1 MAVTALEIKTCSPF
15 ASGIAFGDV
24 GPYQQLEGTV
34 HVAVDPDHPSN
45 AGITDLQRAPRDA
58 HGLVHGAADVRLLQP
73 VAPQHGNRRLLLD
86 IVNRGNPTVLT
97 NFNSAVGRLDPGN
110 GFLMRQ
116 GYTVVWCGWQD
127 DVPAVPGL
135 LRIQVPEAVDPGGQP
150 IAGQIAVTFQPE
162 AHIQVQLLADR
173 LHRPHPATDLHD
185 RDARLTVQDHED
197 APPQT
202 IPRQQWSFARLEGGR
217 VVPDATYVYMAS
229 GFVPGKV
236 YQVVYTTAGA
246 PVIGLG
252 LLATRDLVSF
262 LRYGAAGE
270 GNPCAGHIQHAYSF
284 GRSQSGR
291 FLRHFLYLGLNQDER
306 DRTVFDGLI
315 PLVAGGGRGEF
326 NQRFGQPSNANKY
339 SMKNL
344 FPFHDTIQTDPE
356 TGRTDGLLA
365 RLAAGGQLPKIFF
378 INTSAEYWGG
388 HAALTHT
395 DLDGKHDLAASETVR
410 IYHFTGT
417 QHGPGNLLLSDTGAA
432 DDARGQHRPNA
443 VDYRPLL
450 RAALVHLDRWVT
462 AGQDPPPSLHPRIDA
477 GTAVPP
483 EHTAATF
490 QAMPGV
496 QFPAHLR
503 CIARLDFGPG
513 TDEGITTILP
523 PRVGKP
529 YANLVAAV
537 DEDGNELAGIRLP
550 DISVPLATY
559 TGWNVRHPTIGGP
572 GQTLSLL
579 GSTMPFPATSAE
591 RQAAGDPRP
600 SIEERYPSREDYLQ
614 RVHQAAEALV
624 QQGYLLAEDLP
635 TVIAQAAQ
643 RYDLFHSRVSVLR
656 TGAAHC

>member
-15 ASGIAFGDV
+15 AQGKTFGDV
-24 GPYQQLEGTV
+24 GPYQQLDGTV
-34 HVAVDPDHPSN
+34 HFAVDPNRPAN
-45 AGITDLQRAPRDA
+45 AGIADLQRAPRDA
-58 HGLVHGAADVRLLQP
+58 HGLVRCSADVRLLQP
-73 VAPQHGNRRLLLD
+73 VALQRGNQRLLLD

-97 NFNSAVGRLDPGN
+97 NFNSAVGRLEPGN

-127 DVPAVPGL
+127 DVPATPGL
-135 LRIQVPEAVDPGGQP
+135 IRIDVPEAVDADGKPL
-150 IAGQIAVTFQPE
+150 AGKIAVTFQPDTRV
-162 AHIQVQLLADR
+162 HVQLLSDR
-173 LHRPHPATDLHD
+173 LHRPHPARDLDDHD
-185 RDARLTVQDHED
+185 ATLTVQDHED
-197 APPQT
+197 APPHT

-217 VVPDATYVYMAS
+217 VVPDATHVHLAS

-236 YQVVYTTAGA
+236 YQVVYTTVGA
-246 PVIGLG
+246 PAIGMG
-252 LLATRDLVSF
+252 LLAVRDMVSF
-262 LRYGAAGE
+262 LRYGSAQE
-270 GNPCAGHIQHAYSF
+270 GNPCAGHIQYAYSF

-339 SMKNL
+339 SVKNL
-344 FPFHDTIQTDPE
+344 FPFHDTTQTDPD

-365 RLAAGGQLPKIFF
+365 RLAARGKLPKIFF

-395 DLDGKHDLAASETVR
+395 DLDGKRDLAPSEAVR

-417 QHGPGNLLLSDTGAA
+417 QHGPGNLLLTDTGAA
-432 DDARGQHRPNA
+432 DDSRGQHRPNS

-462 AGQDPPPSLHPRIDA
+462 AGQTPPPSRHPRLDA

-483 EHTAATF
+483 AHTAATF
-490 QAMPGV
+490 QAMPEV
-496 QFPAHLR
+496 HFPAHLR
-503 CIARLDFGPG
+503 SIARLDFGPG
-513 TDEGITTILP
+513 VDDGITTLLP
-523 PRVGKP
+523 PKVGKP
-529 YANLVAAV
+529 YANLVSAV
-537 DEDGNELAGIRLP
+537 DEGGNELAGIRLP

-559 TGWNVRHPTIGGP
+559 TGWNVRHPDIGGP

-579 GSTMPFPATSAE
+579 GSTIPFPATRAE
-591 RQAAGDPRP
+591 RQASGDPRP
-600 SIEERYPSREDYLQ
+600 AITERYASKEDYLR
-614 RVHQAAEALV
+614 RVKHAAETLV

-635 TVIAQAAQ
+635 TVTDQAAQ
-643 RYDLFHSRVSVLR
+643 RYDLFR
-656 TGAAHC
+656 TG